1 MVLATANLEE
11 TQRLDLKSL
20 PGGYV
25 EARRLTYGQKIQR
38 RSMTSAL
45 TLKSQGKSKD
55 FEGEMNM
62 INLEATIF
70 DFSKCIV
77 AHNLEKE
84 INQNTDQV
92 QTVPIDFNNKEDV
105 KRLDPRVGEEIDEFL
120 GKINNFDEEDSE
132 EGN

>member
-55 FEGEMNM
+55 FEGEMNKN
-62 INLEATIF
+62 NLEATIF